1 MWCHKTQPI
10 TFITTSSQVTQAQCT
25 EHEYNCFRITIDKSV
40 MALRSCLFFGV
51 YIFAYVYVY
60 VCIAVSHASSAYVYS
75 KACVPIRIHVFDC
88 IRRKCEVHP
97 ILLCH
102 PHIACGH
109 FRHFTSKGV
118 FLIYWLYHYIS
129 SGIVFIN
136 DASWSTWCYFINCI
150 YCILLYILCFI
161 PWTGQELTSIKMIYI
176 YTYVTIFA
184 CVHTYR
190 YAQHILDTFIK
201 G

>member
-1 MWCHKTQPI
+1 M
-10 TFITTSSQVTQAQCT
+10 
-25 EHEYNCFRITIDKSV
+25 
-40 MALRSCLFFGV
+40 
-51 YIFAYVYVY
+51 
-60 VCIAVSHASSAYVYS
+60 SHASPAYVYS
-75 KACVPIRIHVFDC
+75 KHVCQFGYTYS
-88 IRRKCEVHP
+88 IAYGGKCEIHP

-129 SGIVFIN
+129 PGIVFIN
-136 DASWSTWCYFINCI
+136 DASWSTWCYFIICI

-176 YTYVTIFA
+176 LTSDWIQNKAFTIRLINWNIIA
-184 CVHTYR
+184 PKCISSRHCLCEHDINANYLELPIMVV
-190 YAQHILDTFIK
+190 IK
-201 G
+201 YCDS

>member
-1 MWCHKTQPI
+1 MNI
-10 TFITTSSQVTQAQCT
+10 IA
-25 EHEYNCFRITIDKSV
+25 SV
-40 MALRSCLFFGV
+40 LQLTNLLWHYVLAFFSV
-51 YIFAYVYVY
+51 YIFLHMFMYVLLCLMPHLPMCIQKHVCQFGYTYSIAYGG
-60 VCIAVSHASSAYVYS
+60 
-75 KACVPIRIHVFDC
+75 
-88 IRRKCEVHP
+88 KCEIHP

-136 DASWSTWCYFINCI
+136 DASWSTWCYFIICI

-176 YTYVTIFA
+176 NFRQKWNGCVWYHVVVCKVGSNGTDFDSSFIYTY
-184 CVHTYR
+184 
-190 YAQHILDTFIK
+190 

>member
-1 MWCHKTQPI
+1 MRCQNTQPI

-40 MALRSCLFFGV
+40 MVLRSCLFSV
-51 YIFAYVYVY
+51 YIFLHMYMFMYVLLCLMPHLPMCIQKHVCQFGYTYSIAYGG
-60 VCIAVSHASSAYVYS
+60 
-75 KACVPIRIHVFDC
+75 
-88 IRRKCEVHP
+88 KCEIHP

-118 FLIYWLYHYIS
+118 FLIYWQYHYIS
-129 SGIVFIN
+129 HGIVFIN
-136 DASWSTWCYFINCI
+136 DASWSTWCYFIICI

-176 YTYVTIFA
+176 YIYMYISN
-184 CVHTYR
+184 C
-190 YAQHILDTFIK
+190 
-201 G
+201 

>member
-1 MWCHKTQPI
+1 MNI
-10 TFITTSSQVTQAQCT
+10 IA
-25 EHEYNCFRITIDKSV
+25 SV
-40 MALRSCLFFGV
+40 LQLTNLLWHYVLAFFFGV
-51 YIFAYVYVY
+51 YIFFFFLHMYMFMYVLLCLMPHLPMCIQKHVCQFGYTYSIAYGG
-60 VCIAVSHASSAYVYS
+60 
-75 KACVPIRIHVFDC
+75 
-88 IRRKCEVHP
+88 KCEIHP

-136 DASWSTWCYFINCI
+136 DASWSTWCYFIICI

-176 YTYVTIFA
+176 INISYLENFSKCVKSSYV
-184 CVHTYR
+184 
-190 YAQHILDTFIK
+190 FIK
-201 G
+201 SKIFYRIIFCVTLISCFRQIFF